1 MQQQR
6 DTYARDQVLSPP
18 TSDFVSLFY
27 SWQFPTVSSWRRLVC
42 FPRAALALC
51 HSRLDITL
59 SWPPT
64 TKHQSRQAYP
74 SPISLTKLLSS
85 PYVLEK

>member
-1 MQQQR
+1 MLEIKYCPHQHL
-6 DTYARDQVLSPP
+6 TL
-18 TSDFVSLFY
+18 
-27 SWQFPTVSSWRRLVC
+27 LVC
-42 FPRAALALC
+42 FTHGSFRQSQVGAAWCASREAALALC

-64 TKHQSRQAYP
+64 TKHPSRQAYP

-85 PYVLEK
+85 PYVLAK